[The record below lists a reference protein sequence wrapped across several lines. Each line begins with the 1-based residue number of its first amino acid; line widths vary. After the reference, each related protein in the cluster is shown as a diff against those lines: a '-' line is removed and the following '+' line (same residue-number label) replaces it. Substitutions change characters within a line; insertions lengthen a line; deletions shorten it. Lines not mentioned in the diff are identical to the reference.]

1 MHTMVSQLQR
11 AWVHVCMCACTANIN
26 VWMSCAHHGV
36 PTTEG
41 MGARVYVC
49 VHSQYQ
55 CLDELCTPWCPNYRG
70 HGCTCVCVRA
80 QPISMSGWA
89 MYTMVS
95 QLQRAWVH
103 VCMCACTA
111 NINVWMSYAHHGVPT
126 TEGMGARVYV
136 CVHSQYQCLDE
147 LCTPW
152 CPNYRGHGCTCV
164 CVRAANINVWM
175 SCVHHG
181 VPTTEGMGARV
192 YVCVHSQ
199 YQSGWAVHTMVSQLQ
214 RAWVHVCM
222 CACTANINVW
232 MSCAHHGPNYRGHG
246 CTCVCVRAQP
256 ISMSGWAVHTMV
268 SQLQRAWVHVC
279 MCACTANINVW
290 MSCAHHGVPTTEGMG
305 ARVYVCVHSQY
316 QCLDELCTP
325 WCPNYRGH
333 GCTCVCVRAQPISMS
348 GWAVHTMVSQLQRA
362 WVHVCMC
369 ACTANINVWM
379 SYAHHG
385 VPTTEGMGAR
395 VYVCVHSQYQCL
407 DELCTP
413 WCPNY
418 RGHGCTCVCVR
429 AQPISMSGWAMHTMV
444 SQLQRA
450 WVHVCMCACTANIN
464 VWMSYAHHGV
474 PTTEGMGARVYVCVH
489 SQYQRLD
496 ELCTPWCPNYRG
508 HGCTCV
514 CVRAQPIS
522 MSGWAMHTMV
532 SQLQRAWVHVC
543 MCACTANINV
553 WMSYAH
559 HGVPTTE
566 GMGARVYV
574 CVHSQ
579 YQRLDELCTPWCPNY
594 RGHGC
599 TCVCVLAQPISMSGW
614 AVHTMVSQLQRAW
627 VHVCMC
633 ACTANINVWM
643 SYAHHGVPTTEGMG
657 ARVYVCVH
665 SQYQCLDELCTP
677 WCPNYRG
684 HGCTCVCVRA
694 QPISMSG
701 WAMHTMVSQL
711 QRAWVHVCMCACTAN
726 INVWM
731 SYAHHGVPTTEGMG
745 ARVYVCVH
753 SQYQCLDE
761 LCTPWCPNS
770 SRQRAWVHV
779 CMCACTA
786 NINVWMSYAHHGVPT
801 TEGMGARVYV
811 CVHSQYQCL

>member
-1 MHTMVSQLQR
+1 MH
-11 AWVHVCMCACTANIN
+11 
-26 VWMSCAHHGV
+26 
-36 PTTEG
+36 
-41 MGARVYVC
+41 
-49 VHSQYQ
+49 
-55 CLDELCTPWCPNYRG
+55 
-70 HGCTCVCVRA
+70 
-80 QPISMSGWA
+80 
-89 MYTMVS
+89 TMVS

-164 CVRAANINVWM
+164 CVRA
-175 SCVHHG
+175 
-181 VPTTEGMGARV
+181 
-192 YVCVHSQ
+192 
-199 YQSGWAVHTMVSQLQ
+199 
-214 RAWVHVCM
+214 
-222 CACTANINVW
+222 
-232 MSCAHHGPNYRGHG
+232 
-246 CTCVCVRAQP
+246 QP
-256 ISMSGWAVHTMV
+256 ISMLILAGWAM
-268 SQLQRAWVHVC
+268 
-279 MCACTANINVW
+279 
-290 MSCAHHGVPTTEGMG
+290 
-305 ARVYVCVHSQY
+305 Y
-316 QCLDELCTP
+316 
-325 WCPNYRGH
+325 
-333 GCTCVCVRAQPISMS
+333 
-348 GWAVHTMVSQLQRA
+348 TMVSQLQRA

-464 VWMSYAHHGV
+464 VWMS
-474 PTTEGMGARVYVCVH
+474 
-489 SQYQRLD
+489 
-496 ELCTPWCPNYRG
+496 W
-508 HGCTCV
+508 
-514 CVRAQPIS
+514 
-522 MSGWAMHTMV
+522 
-532 SQLQRAWVHVC
+532 
-543 MCACTANINV
+543 
-553 WMSYAH
+553 
-559 HGVPTTE
+559 
-566 GMGARVYV
+566 
-574 CVHSQ
+574 
-579 YQRLDELCTPWCPNY
+579 
-594 RGHGC
+594 
-599 TCVCVLAQPISMSGW
+599 
-614 AVHTMVSQLQRAW
+614 VHTMVSQLQRAW

-643 SYAHHGVPTTEGMG
+643 SCAHHGVPTTEGMG

-731 SYAHHGVPTTEGMG
+731 SFDIGC
-745 ARVYVCVH
+745 ARTQTHVH
-753 SQYQCLDE
+753 
-761 LCTPWCPNS
+761 PCP
-770 SRQRAWVHV
+770 
-779 CMCACTA
+779 
-786 NINVWMSYAHHGVPT
+786 
-801 TEGMGARVYV
+801 
-811 CVHSQYQCL
+811 L